1 MAAVAASCH
10 GHGDLNKKHKA
21 WLYEKPEV
29 QYHQNEVLVSDNNK
43 SDCHDIVFLI
53 APDAQGPEAQ
63 AGGPCARGGEE
74 DPFLGTHTVDLHVQ
88 LINP

>member
-10 GHGDLNKKHKA
+10 GHGDLDKKHKV
-21 WLYEKPEV
+21 WLYERPEV
-29 QYHQNEVLVSDNNK
+29 QYHQNEVPVSDNNK
-43 SDCHDIVFLI
+43 SDCHDIVLI

-63 AGGPCARGGEE
+63 AGGPCARGGRKTRSWG
-74 DPFLGTHTVDLHVQ
+74 PIVDLHVQ